1 MVLVA
6 PSVFIRLV
14 PFAQTTPTES
24 PLVTEIPGISGFRPR
39 EYLTQL
45 GTPSPAGMALGAA
58 AGLVVEPKNW
68 ICQASGNPSLL
79 ASPVRSPMEAL
90 SRPTA
95 KGALCTPLLPSIC
108 TNWKL

>member
-6 PSVFIRLV
+6 PSGFDKLV
-14 PFAQTTPTES
+14 PSAHTTPTDR
-24 PLVTEIPGISGFRPR
+24 PLVTEMPGTSGLRPSA
-39 EYLTQL
+39 YLSQL
-45 GTPSPAGMALGAA
+45 GTPSPAAITLGAA
-58 AGLVVEPKNW
+58 AGLVIEPKYW
-68 ICQASGNPSLL
+68 ICHASGKPSLL

-95 KGALCTPLLPSIC
+95 KGALCTPLLASIC